1 MLGVLLLATA
11 LRFYRLDAQSL
22 WNDEGTSI
30 ALAQRNLATITRNAA
45 NDIHPPLY
53 YYLLH
58 VWVGLA
64 GTGEYAVRALS
75 ALQGVALVAVTYALG
90 RRLLSRY
97 AGLLGALLAALS
109 PFGVYYAQETRMYAQ
124 VSLFGALSMLAYAR
138 LLDAWADERPA
149 RDRLAAAGLYVLA
162 AALAVYSH
170 YFAFTLILAQNL
182 GFVLWLARHVRGRP
196 ISQARRPLMG
206 WAGAQ
211 LGILLAYVPWL
222 LLSWRSL
229 TAWPAISEPF
239 SLARLLR
246 DVVTTFV
253 FGPALEPGPNGVW
266 LALAL
271 AALVVPGVL
280 GRVRRS
286 VDSDAQ
292 PQAAPRAGA
301 MDVALYMLVPVA
313 VLYALSLRRPM
324 YNLKFVLLATPA
336 FYLLQAQGVV
346 VLGHWLGG
354 VVRRP
359 LAGVALALPLTLTM
373 TGASVLG
380 LHAVYTDPAHFRD
393 NYRGIVAYI
402 EATARPDDAILINA
416 PSQIETVDYYY
427 RGAWP
432 QYPLPL
438 ERPMD
443 TVRAQQQLEEIASR
457 HRRLYGIFWATNE
470 SDPEGFIEGWLD
482 RNCYKAMDRWYGNI
496 RLVVYAVPQTTS
508 GEMAQPLDASL
519 DGGDGVRIR
528 LLGYSVLTP
537 DAQAG
542 DILQIALFWQADEP
556 VTERY
561 KVFVHVVDGQGQM
574 VGQRDSEPGGGGR
587 LTTLWEPGEIIVDNY
602 GVLIPPDT
610 PPGEHVVRVG
620 MYGMEDGGRLPVSLD
635 GTPIGDYVDIVGVQ
649 VRQAP

>member
-1 MLGVLLLATA
+1 
-11 LRFYRLDAQSL
+11 
-22 WNDEGTSI
+22 
-30 ALAQRNLATITRNAA
+30 
-45 NDIHPPLY
+45 
-53 YYLLH
+53 
-58 VWVGLA
+58 
-64 GTGEYAVRALS
+64 
-75 ALQGVALVAVTYALG
+75 
-90 RRLLSRY
+90 
-97 AGLLGALLAALS
+97 
-109 PFGVYYAQETRMYAQ
+109 
-124 VSLFGALSMLAYAR
+124 
-138 LLDAWADERPA
+138 
-149 RDRLAAAGLYVLA
+149 
-162 AALAVYSH
+162 
-170 YFAFTLILAQNL
+170 
-182 GFVLWLARHVRGRP
+182 
-196 ISQARRPLMG
+196 
-206 WAGAQ
+206 
-211 LGILLAYVPWL
+211 
-222 LLSWRSL
+222 
-229 TAWPAISEPF
+229 
-239 SLARLLR
+239 
-246 DVVTTFV
+246 
-253 FGPALEPGPNGVW
+253 
-266 LALAL
+266 
-271 AALVVPGVL
+271 
-280 GRVRRS
+280 
-286 VDSDAQ
+286 
-292 PQAAPRAGA
+292 